1 MRFSELEGARIG
13 VWGAGRE
20 IASFAAQLSRRLPS
34 ASLAVVAFD
43 ESPAT
48 DALATLEAPAAKV
61 VSGDEVLDALS
72 GCEVVVRS
80 PGVSIHRPEIESLIG
95 RGIVVT
101 TATAL
106 WLAEREGRGV
116 IGVTGTKGKST
127 TAALAAHLI
136 RASGRPVELA
146 GNIGRPALDLLDC
159 DPGVLAVV
167 ELSSYHVA
175 DLTIGP
181 EVAAITNLF
190 AEHID
195 WHGSEAVY
203 RAEKLQI
210 LGLPGVHRA
219 VLPAGFPELAEAPTV
234 AERVLFGQ
242 PGGWDLTAEGIAFE
256 GQPRVTAAEL
266 PLPGE
271 HNALNLCAALTA
283 LEAAGVAPPP
293 DLPGAL
299 AGFEGLGHR
308 LQTIAER
315 DGLTWV
321 DDSISTTP
329 ESALAALASFP
340 DRPLVL
346 LGGGQDRGQDY
357 GGLGRELARIGANVV
372 GMGTTGPRLLEA
384 AARAGLPAHLSHA
397 AGDLAEAVALA
408 RACAAPGAVVLLSP
422 AAPSYDNFKN
432 FEERGERFAA
442 LVSKGS

>member
-1 MRFSELEGARIG
+1 VRFSELDGARVG

-34 ASLAVVAFD
+34 ARLGVVAFD
-43 ESPAT
+43 EPPPE
-48 DALATLEAPAAKV
+48 DAVTALGVPEARV
-61 VSGDEVLDALS
+61 VSGDEVLAALS

-80 PGVSIHRPEIESLIG
+80 PGVTIHRPEVQSLIG

-136 RASGRPVELA
+136 RASGGSVELA
-146 GNIGRPALDLLDC
+146 GNIGRPALDLLDS

-175 DLTIGP
+175 DLRIGP

-190 AEHID
+190 AEHVD
-195 WHGSEAVY
+195 WHGSEEVY
-203 RAEKLQI
+203 RAEKLRI
-210 LGLPGVHRA
+210 LTLPGVRTA
-219 VLPAGFPELAEAPTV
+219 VLPARFPDLVEAPGIG
-234 AERVLFGQ
+234 ERVLFGQ
-242 PGGWDLTAEGIAFE
+242 PGGWDLTPEGVTFAGE
-256 GQPRVTAAEL
+256 LRVPVADL

-271 HNALNLCAALTA
+271 HNALNLCAALA
-283 LEAAGVAPPP
+283 MLEAAGVVPLPG
-293 DLPGAL
+293 LPGAL
-299 AGFEGLGHR
+299 AGFEALGHR

-315 DGLTWV
+315 DGVTWV

-340 DRPLVL
+340 GRPLVL

-357 GGLGRELARIGANVV
+357 GELGRELARIGANVV
-372 GMGTTGPRLLEA
+372 GIPSTGPRLLEA
-384 AARAGLPAHLSHA
+384 AERAGLPAHLSHP

-408 RACAAPGAVVLLSP
+408 RACAVPGAVVLLSP

-442 LVSKGS
+442 LVAQGC